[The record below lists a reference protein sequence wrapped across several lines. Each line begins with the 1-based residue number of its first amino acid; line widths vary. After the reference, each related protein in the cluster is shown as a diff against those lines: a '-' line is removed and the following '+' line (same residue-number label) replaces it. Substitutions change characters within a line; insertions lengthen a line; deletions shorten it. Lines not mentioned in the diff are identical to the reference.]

1 MSEDDFKKRV
11 EAVICKHFNRPSFD
25 LVPFPRPA
33 MDYDYYLKD
42 EFFMGS
48 MSLESR
54 IESATDAWFIF
65 RGEEIE
71 EESLS

>member
-25 LVPFPRPA
+25 LVPLPRPT
-33 MDYDYYLKD
+33 MNYDFYNKD
-42 EFFMGS
+42 EFYMGN
-48 MSLESR
+48 MDLESR
-54 IESATDAWFIF
+54 IERATDAWFIF